1 MNRVSGKI
9 VLLLAILITLLFVI
23 SPVLAAEHLNASD
36 FGSPNPQGVGKE
48 YYKPGERLE
57 FLYYIV
63 PADEDKKV
71 KLDDRYYYVYSSL
84 DGVSLRATVFLATGA
99 SIQHQYLNG
108 RCQNP
113 EDSCEILDGTV
124 KMSFHIGD
132 TGSQGGVDEIEVE
145 VKGTVPSVE
154 KRLET
159 VKALWFEV
167 SDADSNVLP
176 PVEIRVLNLNK
187 FTQDLDNVKERYK
200 SLSTDATHLEEEG
213 AVTVDAQRYLDK
225 ARDNITLAENY
236 YKDGNYIQSDN
247 KLTNAE
253 NLLDQAAFEL
263 SKARANY
270 VYEKAK
276 NELEKLSVAI
286 VQFDYTINEAKDAGI
301 PVSSYEFQLITL
313 KSKYTNLAEKNDQTA
328 DYLEKNEFDDVI
340 KRSNNVINK
349 SAELTMQTNSLISE
363 LKKKIDETKV
373 TPTPTPTKT
382 PTPEP
387 QPFFFEQRDKLVL
400 IGAVVAIIIGGGGA
414 AAIAISKY
422 RQKRAFDE
430 LK

>member
-1 MNRVSGKI
+1 MRGRVI
-9 VLLLAILITLLFVI
+9 LLLLALITLLFIV
-23 SPVLAAEHLNASD
+23 PPALAAEHLNASD

-57 FLYYIV
+57 FLYYVV

-167 SDADSNVLP
+167 SDADANVLP
-176 PVEIRVLNLNK
+176 SVEIRVLNLDR
-187 FTQDLDNVKERYK
+187 FTQDLHDVKKRYQ
-200 SLSTDATHLEEEG
+200 SLSDNATHLEEEG
-213 AVTVDAQRYLDK
+213 AVTVDAQHYLDK

-236 YKDGNYIQSDN
+236 YRDGNYIRSDK
-247 KLTNAE
+247 KLSNAE
-253 NLLDQAAFEL
+253 NLLDKAAFEL
-263 SKARANY
+263 SKAKANFI
-270 VYEKAK
+270 YEKAS

-286 VQFDYTINEAKDAGI
+286 VQFDYTIREAKDAGL

-313 KSKYTNLAEKNDQTA
+313 KSKYTNLAEKNDKTA

-340 KRSNNVINK
+340 KRSNNIINE
-349 SAELTMQTNSLISE
+349 SAELTMQTNSLITE
-363 LKKKIDETKV
+363 LKKKIDETKE
-373 TPTPTPTKT
+373 TPTPTPTPTST
-382 PTPEP
+382 PTPP
-387 QPFFFEQRDKLVL
+387 SQPFFFEQRDRLVL

-422 RQKRAFDE
+422 RQKKAFDE